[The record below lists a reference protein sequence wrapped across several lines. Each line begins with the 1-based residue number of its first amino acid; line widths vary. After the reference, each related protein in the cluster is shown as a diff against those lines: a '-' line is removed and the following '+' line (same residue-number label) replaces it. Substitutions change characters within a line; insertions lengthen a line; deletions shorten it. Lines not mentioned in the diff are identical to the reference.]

1 MTNGTGHPQKEVK
14 AAGCLS
20 APSIS
25 PQSPTC
31 HYLVA
36 ALNDVPPAWHPMEQ
50 GARCGVN
57 ASSTKGWT
65 S

>member
-25 PQSPTC
+25 ALSPTC

-36 ALNDVPPAWHPMEQ
+36 AVNDVPPAWHPMEQ

-57 ASSTKGWT
+57 ASSTKGWA